1 MGTLIQGGR
10 VIDPANQI
18 DGVMDLYIADGV
30 IVGTGRSPAGFSPDT
45 IIDARGQ
52 IVIPG
57 LVDLRARLREP
68 GQEFK
73 ATIASETKAAAA
85 SGITTL
91 CVTPDTQPAVDTP
104 AVVEMINQ
112 RAAASNMARVHVIGA
127 LTQGLAGSQISE
139 MLALKEVGCVGVSN
153 ALAPITNSLVMRR
166 AMEYAASHDL
176 TVFLHAEDA
185 WLRGNGCAHEGP
197 MSTRM
202 GLAGIPEIAET
213 IAVARDLALAERAGA
228 RVHFCGLSSA
238 RSVRMIARARYDG
251 LPATADVTA
260 HHLHLTEVDLGEFN
274 SACHVRP
281 PLRTHRDRDGLRHGL
296 ALKNIDAICSDHQPH
311 DVDAKNG
318 PFSSTEPGIS
328 GLETLLPL
336 TLRLV
341 DDGLIP
347 LSDAIARLTCD
358 PARILG
364 VAAGTLGVGATADI
378 CIFDPNQEWEFSAA
392 RMVSHGRN
400 TPFDRW
406 VFKGRVTHT
415 LLGGRRVYG

>member
-1 MGTLIQGGR
+1 MRTLIQGGR

-18 DGVMDLYIADGV
+18 DAVMDLYIADGV
-30 IVGTGRSPAGFSPDT
+30 IVAAGRSPTGFSPDA

-52 IVIPG
+52 VVIPG
-57 LVDLRARLREP
+57 LVDLRTRLREP

-91 CVTPDTQPAVDTP
+91 CVTPDTQPVVDTP

-281 PLRTHRDRDGLRHGL
+281 PLRTQRDRDGLRHGL
-296 ALKNIDAICSDHQPH
+296 AQKNIDAICSDHQPH

-318 PFSSTEPGIS
+318 PFSATEPGIS

-378 CIFDPNQEWEFSAA
+378 CIFDPNQEWEFSTA

-406 VFKGRVTHT
+406 VFRGRVTHT